1 MRWAALSRRPPI
13 LRGVSASQIR
23 ADHAA
28 NQPRIITATNRGLGA
43 RQANR
48 SSGDLCVS
56 PDNGALPGV
65 QAVDSYNRHSV
76 SRCSS
81 AQYIFDFSVQV
92 TSHAQRIGIL
102 IRCQEAA
109 NPVIRNMHAI
119 SALIHEDGNRSIRA
133 GVRNTLCHFFHNERI
148 PNDQTDNLGC
158 VLLSPLANNH
168 SMIELCKLHQTALT
182 QGGLY
187 GGL

>member
-1 MRWAALSRRPPI
+1 MRWAALSLRPPI

-65 QAVDSYNRHSV
+65 QAVDSYNRHSL

-92 TSHAQRIGIL
+92 TRRGRRPPLHRTLLMLWLLEKATQRPPPRQNSNPTVCRGLASNSGGCDARSHL
-102 IRCQEAA
+102 
-109 NPVIRNMHAI
+109 H
-119 SALIHEDGNRSIRA
+119 
-133 GVRNTLCHFFHNERI
+133 T
-148 PNDQTDNLGC
+148 
-158 VLLSPLANNH
+158 SP
-168 SMIELCKLHQTALT
+168 
-182 QGGLY
+182 
-187 GGL
+187 